1 MIDFIEKSDKI
12 RKKQEMN
19 IQTMNLVKKQTLQ
32 YANLREVDKLKDQK
46 TRINN
51 IVRRSQERASLNRPK
66 QVNFEN
72 LKVLS
77 KLKYDGDAGIS
88 QK

>member
-1 MIDFIEKSDKI
+1 
-12 RKKQEMN
+12 MN

>member
-1 MIDFIEKSDKI
+1 
-12 RKKQEMN
+12 MN

-77 KLKYDGDAGIS
+77 KLKYDGDTGIS